1 MPFPAKK
8 WTDEQGSA
16 ILLAHF
22 EDGHPVREI
31 TRKAH
36 AGTLYG
42 LPAFPIPNA
51 TVAQR
56 LSLERTRR
64 RQAQAGPD
72 DPPARIDAYARRL
85 LNLAGKAL
93 MTCENRPGKPN
104 LDEAAQIAKLL
115 KEVQGLTRPGK
126 AQEVKPAKTRPESPF
141 TRLDPPSSK
150 PSVPNPEVDAKPDQ
164 PTTHAET
171 VRFDP
176 PSGLRRMAHEPR

>member
-1 MPFPAKK
+1 MAFPAKK

-42 LPAFPIPNA
+42 LKPFPIPNA

-56 LSLERTRR
+56 LSTERTRR

-126 AQEVKPAKTRPESPF
+126 AQELKPAKTRPESPF
-141 TRLDPPSSK
+141 TRLDPPSPTS
-150 PSVPNPEVDAKPDQ
+150 SVPNPAVHADQ
-164 PTTHAET
+164 HHTTKHSQT
-171 VRFDP
+171 VQP
-176 PSGLRRMAHEPR
+176 RRLAS